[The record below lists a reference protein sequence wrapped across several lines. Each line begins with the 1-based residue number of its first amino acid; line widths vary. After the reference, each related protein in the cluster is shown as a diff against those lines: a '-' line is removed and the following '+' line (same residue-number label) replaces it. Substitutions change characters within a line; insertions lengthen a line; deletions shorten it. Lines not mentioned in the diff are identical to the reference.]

1 MKQGRMKAWLVAMA
15 IALPSAMWADGNY
28 CLKFWF
34 ANGQTKT
41 YLLSD
46 KPEVS
51 FPKGKTLEFKSVNA
65 SATYNSAEVTKF
77 TIEDAATDIEE
88 VMANET
94 SGSSMVVKCLDG
106 SHVSVRGIGES
117 ARVKVFSVQGAVQ
130 KAEVSTVADGADID
144 LSSLANGTY
153 VISINGNESFKV
165 YKR

>member
-1 MKQGRMKAWLVAMA
+1 MNFKVVKAWLAALA
-15 IALPSAMWADGNY
+15 IALPAVMWADGNY
-28 CLKFWF
+28 CLKLWF
-34 ANGQTKT
+34 ANGQTMT

-51 FPKGKTLEFKSVNA
+51 FPMGKTLEFKTVNV
-65 SATYNSAEVTKF
+65 SATYQSADVTKF

-88 VMANET
+88 VMADEAN
-94 SGSSMVVKCLDG
+94 GSSMVVKCLDG
-106 SHVSVRGIGES
+106 SHVSVRGIGDNS
-117 ARVKVFSVQGAVQ
+117 RVIVFSVQGAVQ
-130 KAEVSTVADGADID
+130 KAEVSAVADGADID